1 MEKQICS
8 VLALIL
14 FLDLTDSLTLTVPE
28 EVKGLLRKSVTIPC
42 TYRPSAQ
49 YTNVVVT
56 WYINRNDIL
65 ISRDETGD
73 YIPRSSNRDRISINQ
88 RPGDVS
94 LVVKNLAYSD
104 QGTYTCEVKWL
115 FVNGSNK
122 MQKSSGVNLI
132 VVRGYPSITSPVILF
147 PQVLPR
153 SADSLTLTVPEEVTG
168 LLRKSV
174 TIPCTYRPSAQ
185 YTNVAVTWYINRND
199 ILISRDETGDYI
211 PRSINR
217 DRISI
222 NQRPGDASLV
232 MKNLAYSDRG
242 IYTCEVKWLFV
253 NGSNKMQKSSG
264 VNLIVVRALPSTRA
278 PASLTSKP
286 ISAVPSTRPAASLTS
301 NPSSVPST
309 KPAASLTSNP
319 ISALPFTRS
328 AASLISNPIRAD
340 SLTLTVPEEVTGLLR
355 KSVTIPCTY
364 RPSAQY
370 TNVAVTWY
378 INRNDIL
385 ISRDETGD
393 YIPRSINRDRISINQ
408 RPGDASLVMKNL
420 AYSDRGIYT
429 CEVKWLFVN
438 GSNKMQKSSGVN
450 LIVVRALPST
460 RAPASLTSKPISA
473 VPSTKPA
480 ASSTSNPISGYNNVK
495 IPAWVFVLTII
506 LIILFFSAII
516 TFILCR
522 TRTKTEHIYEFTSF
536 RYENFPHQ
544 EPVNLVSS
552 ESNEYETMTK
562 MRPNGF
568 QMESACASG

>member
-153 SADSLTLTVPEEVTG
+153 SA
-168 LLRKSV
+168 
-174 TIPCTYRPSAQ
+174 
-185 YTNVAVTWYINRND
+185 
-199 ILISRDETGDYI
+199 
-211 PRSINR
+211 
-217 DRISI
+217 
-222 NQRPGDASLV
+222 
-232 MKNLAYSDRG
+232 
-242 IYTCEVKWLFV
+242 
-253 NGSNKMQKSSG
+253 
-264 VNLIVVRALPSTRA
+264 LPSTRA

-286 ISAVPSTRPAASLTS
+286 ISVPSTRPAASLTS
-301 NPSSVPST
+301 NPSSAVPST